1 MRGPIAA
8 YKADYLDLDP
18 VVVRTGPQSERK
30 RLIVWFEINEQT
42 YPVSINLEDAR
53 KLLEQLPEALE
64 AHELLDGE
72 FAPPEDDE

>member
-1 MRGPIAA
+1 MRGPICA
-8 YKADYLDLDP
+8 YKADYLDVDP
-18 VVVRTGPQSERK
+18 VVVRTERPSRQK
-30 RLIVWFEINEQT
+30 RVILWFEINEET
-42 YPVSINLEDAR
+42 YPVSIDLQDAR